1 MFTPDRACRVIIAC
15 VVLHNMAH
23 QKNFYGENVNNFQ
36 FVEQIAI
43 ASGQALDRPA
53 RDIRANLLNNFNN

>member
-1 MFTPDRACRVIIAC
+1 
-15 VVLHNMAH
+15 MAH

-53 RDIRANLLNNFNN
+53 RDIRANLLNNYNN